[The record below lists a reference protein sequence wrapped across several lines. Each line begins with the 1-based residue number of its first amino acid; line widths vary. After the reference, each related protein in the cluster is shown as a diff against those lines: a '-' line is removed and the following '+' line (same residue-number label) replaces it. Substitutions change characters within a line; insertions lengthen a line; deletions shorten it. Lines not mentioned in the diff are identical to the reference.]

1 MDLEKQP
8 ERCGPVKFEGVNE
21 FVYNHDGRWT
31 MLNRFSTTDSL
42 TKVKEKNPDDSH
54 VECTPNRWKYGGLM
68 VSQGAK
74 VWVNEYSMKS
84 SKKELSE
91 VRLLPIRRR

>member
-1 MDLEKQP
+1 MDDVEPFLNYGQP
-8 ERCGPVKFEGVNE
+8 YQSKRK
-21 FVYNHDGRWT
+21 
-31 MLNRFSTTDSL
+31 
-42 TKVKEKNPDDSH
+42 KPDDSH